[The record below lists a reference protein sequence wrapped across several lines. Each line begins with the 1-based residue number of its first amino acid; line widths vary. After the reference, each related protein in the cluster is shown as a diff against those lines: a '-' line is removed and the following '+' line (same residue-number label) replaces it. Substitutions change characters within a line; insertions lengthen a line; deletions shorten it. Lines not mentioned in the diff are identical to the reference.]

1 MPRFY
6 RRYYRPYRRYRRYGY
21 RRRPIFFSGQ
31 KYRRFRRRY

>member
-6 RRYYRPYRRYRRYGY
+6 RSYRRPYRRYRRFGS
-21 RRRPIFFSGQ
+21 RRPIFFSGFK